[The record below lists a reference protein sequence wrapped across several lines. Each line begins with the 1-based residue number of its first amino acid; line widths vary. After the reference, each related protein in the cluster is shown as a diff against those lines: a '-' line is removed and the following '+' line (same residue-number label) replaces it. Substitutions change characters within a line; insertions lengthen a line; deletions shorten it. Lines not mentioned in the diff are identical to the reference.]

1 MEVGKKLRIRIHH
14 ENEWAKIMI
23 IDNGQGLNEKDIGK
37 VFDPFYTSKKE
48 GTGLGLFVCKRIIES
63 FNGTIE
69 FSSKPLVGTTVTIS
83 LPLIKDHT

>member
-1 MEVGKKLRIRIHH
+1 
-14 ENEWAKIMI
+14 MI

-63 FNGTIE
+63 FNGTID